1 MIQNLI
7 SRIIF
12 TKILFRSYKLL
23 IFVQTFQL
31 IRLEVFLISGFL
43 AESLKANE
51 NQRQRSPILQYS
63 FAQKI
68 LLILQISTPLTL
80 RTTCPR
86 NTAKTPSDP
95 FIINLPENMFLSGVR
110 NNICTAP
117 FLDVEDA
124 VSGCQETVQCNT
136 FSEIETRFL
145 EANVCIFLYI
155 SAGKFL
161 FQRRSKIL
169 PGGGKLRVG

>member
-1 MIQNLI
+1 MIRGFFNFRFSNRKSQSQRKLAKKI
-7 SRIIF
+7 TDF
-12 TKILFRSYKLL
+12 TIQFRSK
-23 IFVQTFQL
+23 
-31 IRLEVFLISGFL
+31 
-43 AESLKANE
+43 N
-51 NQRQRSPILQYS
+51 
-63 FAQKI
+63 
-68 LLILQISTPLTL
+68 LILQISTPWTL

-136 FSEIETRFL
+136 FSETEIRFL

>member
-1 MIQNLI
+1 MVIQIGYIRPN
-7 SRIIF
+7 
-12 TKILFRSYKLL
+12 
-23 IFVQTFQL
+23 VPVHL
-31 IRLEVFLISGFL
+31 IRGFFNFRFSSRKSQSQRKL
-43 AESLKANE
+43 AKKITHFTIQLRSKNVIYFTNLNSLDIE
-51 NQRQRSPILQYS
+51 NNMSP
-63 FAQKI
+63 
-68 LLILQISTPLTL
+68 
-80 RTTCPR
+80 

-95 FIINLPENMFLSGVR
+95 FFINLPENMFLSGVR
-110 NNICTAP
+110 NNICTAL

-136 FSEIETRFL
+136 FSETETRFL

-169 PGGGKLRVG
+169 PGKLRVG

>member
-1 MIQNLI
+1 MMG
-7 SRIIF
+7 
-12 TKILFRSYKLL
+12 KGEGAEYKC
-23 IFVQTFQL
+23 
-31 IRLEVFLISGFL
+31 RPPWL
-43 AESLKANE
+43 AEDEKLKKNHWLKHLKAV
-51 NQRQRSPILQYS
+51 P
-63 FAQKI
+63 QK
-68 LLILQISTPLTL
+68 TKFG
-80 RTTCPR
+80 PR

-95 FIINLPENMFLSGVR
+95 FFINLSENMFLSGVR
-110 NNICTAP
+110 IKICTAP

-136 FSEIETRFL
+136 FSETETRFL

-161 FQRRSKIL
+161 FQRCSKIL